1 MNQKDDSH
9 KSPDEEVEAALLD
22 VELFIKYQA
31 PQRAVQRLKAAVERA
46 PRSLALR
53 ERLRELAAAGRQPE
67 EAARQCLALANLY
80 LARDEYETAQ
90 ERLLEAKQYDPRIS
104 IASGLE
110 AVRRARRPEL
120 SAAHAPP
127 PADAPASAPRRV
139 TLAGDLSVV
148 SIFDAVQVVENAKLT
163 GALNIGDE
171 EGRRPTCRLLFNEG
185 RIVGAEA
192 AQQTGLEAFRAV
204 LEINAGLFDFEKS
217 AHEFPVTIQALS
229 NTNLLLDTLRQMD
242 EEKM

>member
-1 MNQKDDSH
+1 MSHKNDSH

-90 ERLLEAKQYDPRIS
+90 ERLLEAKQHDPRIS

-120 SAAHAPP
+120 SAPHAPP
-127 PADAPASAPRRV
+127 PVDAAAAPRRV
-139 TLAGDLSVV
+139 TLAGDLSAV

-163 GALNIGDE
+163 GALNISDE

-192 AQQTGLEAFRAV
+192 GQQTELEAFRAAV
-204 LEINAGLFDFEKS
+204 EITAGVFDFEKS